1 MVTPTVCD
9 VVARGDAIL
18 AVNCL
23 QKRWYAA
30 HTRANHEK
38 RVAEQLG
45 LREIEHFLP
54 LYRSVRKWADRQKS
68 LEIPLFPGYI
78 FVRLPFQERLCVLE
92 IPSVAR
98 LVGFDNRP
106 AALPD
111 DEMDAMRNGLTGQ
124 FRALPH
130 PYLKVGRRVR
140 IIRGP
145 LEGCE
150 GILLRNKG
158 DFRVVLSVDLI
169 MRSVSV
175 EVGAEDVV
183 PVSGSNVRKASACL
197 SPT

>member
-1 MVTPTVCD
+1 MATHTVSD
-9 VVARGDAIL
+9 AGEQPDAIL
-18 AVNCL
+18 AVNRL

-38 RVAEQLG
+38 RVAEQLD
-45 LREIEHFLP
+45 RRAVEHFLP
-54 LYRSVRKWADRQKS
+54 LYQSVRKWADRRKR

-78 FVRLPFQERLCVLE
+78 FVRLPLQERLRVLE

-98 LVGFDNRP
+98 LVGFDNLP

-111 DEMDAMRNGLTGQ
+111 DEVEALRNGLTGQ
-124 FRALPH
+124 SRAVPH

-158 DFRVVLSVDLI
+158 DLRVVLSVDLI
-169 MRSVSV
+169 MRSVAV
-175 EVGAEDVV
+175 EVGAEDIV
-183 PVSGSNVRKASACL
+183 PVSGSSIQTASACL
-197 SPT
+197 SPI